1 MNQRTG
7 PNSYQTFCNLCEL
20 SPVRNQHTYSEP
32 KLNALCIVFL
42 HAPLAKETKNQ
53 QQMCH
58 GKVMARNEQL
68 G

>member
-1 MNQRTG
+1 MKGILLQ
-7 PNSYQTFCNLCEL
+7 L
-20 SPVRNQHTYSEP
+20 SPVRNQYTYSEP

-42 HAPLAKETKNQ
+42 HAPLAKETKNE

-58 GKVMARNEQL
+58 GKVMNRKEQL